1 LIAVFAATPLAYV
14 RPRRRPGGA
23 AMGDVMRRF
32 ALAGPSGLVVAAIVA
47 ALAFSAASA
56 QSDAQVKQQI
66 IRQSLAAYPGPCP
79 CPYSVMRN
87 GRSCGGRSAYS
98 RPGGYAPI
106 CYPADVSQAEVAAWR
121 NAHR

>member
-1 LIAVFAATPLAYV
+1 
-14 RPRRRPGGA
+14 
-23 AMGDVMRRF
+23 MRRF
-32 ALAGPSGLVVAAIVA
+32 ALAGPGGLVVAVA
-47 ALAFSAASA
+47 VAGLALSAASA

-66 IRQSLAAYPGPCP
+66 IRQSIAAYPGPCP

-106 CYPADVSQAEVAAWR
+106 CYPADISQAEVRAWR
-121 NAHR
+121 ESHR